1 MLYVLSKVRLTSETL
16 VAVRTSADLRQKMV
30 KHWIVSTELV
40 HKGLLSSEVL
50 YVLSKVRLTSETL
63 VAVRTSA
70 DLRQKTVKHWIVS
83 TEVHKDY

>member
-1 MLYVLSKVRLTSETL
+1 M
-16 VAVRTSADLRQKMV
+16 
-30 KHWIVSTELV
+30 
-40 HKGLLSSEVL
+40 L

-83 TEVHKDY
+83 TEVHKDYWKASYSWRFEREKIEQLKIELKIEQLKTVDKIPY